1 MKTSIRHTLNAAGA
15 AALTAVL
22 LAAGAAAASA
32 HVTVD
37 PSATAAGGFAIL
49 TFSVP
54 NESATAKTNRL
65 EVKLPTDTPLTSV
78 SVKPIDGWTAQ
89 VITTDLPKPV
99 QVEGATITKAP
110 TSVVWTADAAHQIGQ
125 HEFQTFTLS
134 VGRLPAAGTTVNLPA
149 AQGYTDG
156 TTVNWADT
164 RAADHGQPAATSSAT
179 ASATA
184 TASAA
189 APEAEESHP
198 APSFVTTAAG
208 TGTAQTGATP
218 PATEAPSAAPAAAA
232 VSSDGGDSAGWVG
245 LAAGL
250 IGLAAGATALARSR
264 PARSNS

>member
-1 MKTSIRHTLNAAGA
+1 MKTSIRRTLTTTGA

-37 PSATAAGGFAIL
+37 PSVTKEGGFTKL

-65 EVKLPTDTPLTSV
+65 EVKLPTDTPVTSV

-89 VITTDLPKPV
+89 VITADLPEPV
-99 QVEGATITKAP
+99 QMEGATVTKAP
-110 TSVVWTADAAHQIGQ
+110 TSVVWTADEAHQIGQ
-125 HEFQTFTLS
+125 NEFQTFTIS
-134 VGRLPAAGTTVNLPA
+134 VGRLPAAGTTVVLPT

-164 RAADHGQPAATSSAT
+164 EPAAHDHSAATSS
-179 ASATA
+179 
-184 TASAA
+184 
-189 APEAEESHP
+189 
-198 APSFVTTAAG
+198 
-208 TGTAQTGATP
+208 GTA
-218 PATEAPSAAPAAAA
+218 SAAPAAAA
-232 VSSDGGDSAGWVG
+232 HPAPSFITTAADAGAAGASPAPTQASAAPVAAASSSSGGDTAGWFG

-250 IGLAAGATALARSR
+250 IGLAAGVTALARTR
-264 PARSNS
+264 PARSN

>member
-1 MKTSIRHTLNAAGA
+1 MKTSIRRTVTTTGA

-22 LAAGAAAASA
+22 LAASAAVASA

-37 PSATAAGGFAIL
+37 PSVTKEGGFTKL

-65 EVKLPTDTPLTSV
+65 EVKLPTETPLTSV

-89 VITTDLPKPV
+89 VVTSDLPKPV
-99 QVEGATITKAP
+99 EVQGATVTKAP
-110 TSVVWTADAAHQIGQ
+110 TSVVWTADDTHQIGQ
-125 HEFQTFTLS
+125 NEFQMFTIS
-134 VGRLPAAGTTVNLPA
+134 VGRLPAAGTTIVTPA

-164 RAADHGQPAATSSAT
+164 QAAGHDHSA
-179 ASATA
+179 A

-189 APEAEESHP
+189 ASPAATAAEPSHP
-198 APSFVTTAAG
+198 APSFVTTAADSTTAPG
-208 TGTAQTGATP
+208 TTGTT
-218 PATEAPSAAPAAAA
+218 PAAAEA
-232 VSSDGGDSAGWVG
+232 PPVAAASSSDAGNTAGWVG

-264 PARSNS
+264 PTRTN

>member
-1 MKTSIRHTLNAAGA
+1 VKTSIRRTLKITGT

-37 PSATAAGGFAIL
+37 PSVTKEGGFTKL

-54 NESATAKTNRL
+54 NESATAKTSRL
-65 EVKLPTDTPLTSV
+65 EVKLPTETPLTSV

-99 QVEGATITKAP
+99 EVQGTTVTKAP
-110 TSVVWTADAAHQIGQ
+110 SSVVWTADSAHQIGQ
-125 HEFQTFTLS
+125 NEFQTFTIS
-134 VGRLPAAGTTVNLPA
+134 VGRLPAAGTTVVLPA

-164 RAADHGQPAATSSAT
+164 VVADHDHSAATSSAT
-179 ASATA
+179 ASTA
-184 TASAA
+184 PTGAS
-189 APEAEESHP
+189 PSHP
-198 APSFVTTAAG
+198 APSFLTTAAESDAAQ
-208 TGTAQTGATP
+208 TGTA
-218 PATEAPSAAPAAAA
+218 AAAA
-232 VSSDGGDSAGWVG
+232 DAAPTAPVAAASSSNGGDTAGWFG

-250 IGLAAGATALARSR
+250 IGLATGGTALARSR
-264 PARSNS
+264 PVRSN

>member
-1 MKTSIRHTLNAAGA
+1 MKTSIRCTLLTTGT

-37 PSATAAGGFAIL
+37 PSVTKEGGFTKL

-65 EVKLPTDTPLTSV
+65 EVKLPTETPLTSV

-89 VITTDLPKPV
+89 VITSDLPKPV
-99 QVEGATITKAP
+99 EVQGATVTKAP
-110 TSVVWTADAAHQIGQ
+110 TSVVWTADDAHQIGQ
-125 HEFQTFTLS
+125 NEFQTFTIS
-134 VGRLPAAGTTVNLPA
+134 VGRLPAAGTRMVLPA

-164 RAADHGQPAATSSAT
+164 ETAAHDHSAATSSA
-179 ASATA
+179 A
-184 TASAA
+184 ASAA
-189 APEAEESHP
+189 PTAAEPSHP
-198 APSFVTTAAG
+198 APSFLTTAAESDAAH
-208 TGTAQTGATP
+208 TGTSPASAQAV
-218 PATEAPSAAPAAAA
+218 SAAPVAAA
-232 VSSDGGDSAGWVG
+232 STSDGGDTAGWVG

-250 IGLAAGATALARSR
+250 IGLATGATALARSR
-264 PARSNS
+264 PARNN